1 METLVGFAFGFWLGT
16 KEGKEGM
23 ARLVESWKAIRESTE
38 LKNLVGGAI
47 GVVVPIV
54 NEIRS
59 SGASAIGAK
68 AA

>member
-16 KEGKEGM
+16 KEGKEGV
-23 ARLVESWKAIRESTE
+23 AKIVESWKTIRESTE
-38 LKNLVGGAI
+38 LKNLVGGAL

-54 NEIRS
+54 SEIRS
-59 SGASAIGAK
+59 SGAHPIGSK

>member
-16 KEGKEGM
+16 KEGKDGV
-23 ARLVESWKAIRESTE
+23 AKIVESWKAIRESTE

-47 GVVVPIV
+47 GVVVPIIS
-54 NEIRS
+54 EIKS
-59 SGASAIGAK
+59 SGTHAIGSK

>member
-16 KEGKEGM
+16 KEGKEGV
-23 ARLVESWKAIRESTE
+23 AKILESWKAIRESTE

-54 NEIRS
+54 SEIRAN
-59 SGASAIGAK
+59 GAGAIGSK

>member
-16 KEGKEGM
+16 KEGKEGV
-23 ARLVESWKAIRESTE
+23 AKLVESWKAIRSSTE

-47 GVVVPIV
+47 AVVVPIV
-54 NEIRS
+54 SEIKS
-59 SGASAIGAK
+59 SGAHAIGAK